1 MANLI
6 VAGAAGRMGRLLV
19 ALSSRDPAHK
29 IVGALEARGNSAI
42 GSDAGEIAGVGPL
55 GVKITDD
62 YASLA
67 RPDTV
72 TMDFTTATAS
82 MEHLEVASKA
92 GAAIVIGSTG
102 FTPEMERRVR
112 ELAYKTRTV
121 IAPNM
126 SIGVN
131 VLAKI
136 VAEVAAI
143 LPDFDAEVIEI
154 HHRTKI
160 DAPSGTAL
168 SLGKAIASARGVD
181 FAANAVFGREGI
193 TGVRPD
199 GKIAVLAMRAGD
211 AVGDHT
217 VIFGGQGE
225 RLELIHRAQSRDSLA
240 RGALRAA
247 RWLIAHLG
255 AFMVEHRPPLNQLG
269 TDSTMA
275 ADEVRCHRDQRQNIS
290 RDDFPPSQGFERR
303 LIDQRNKSDK
313 ENLEHREQQDR
324 AEQHERFPLRRR
336 EQHRERQSEHDERE
350 EMQNRVAKHQR
361 QRRLNTI
368 AHVRVAKYH
377 PPENRRRVKR
387 VARGDIAAQEPD
399 GDDDP
404 PPQSG
409 RHTFARDSD
418 PAAQQIPHKRRMAPQ
433 KI

>member
-19 ALSSRDPAHK
+19 ALASRDPAHK
-29 IVGALEARGNSAI
+29 IVGAIEARGNGAI
-42 GSDAGEIAGVGPL
+42 GSDAGELAGVGSL
-55 GVKITDD
+55 GVKISDD
-62 YASLA
+62 YAALA
-67 RPDTV
+67 RADTV
-72 TMDFTTATAS
+72 TLDFTTAVAS

-102 FTPEMERRVR
+102 FTPEMETRAR
-112 ELAYKTRTV
+112 ELAGKTRTV

-168 SLGKAIASARGVD
+168 SLGKAIASARGAD
-181 FAANAVFGREGI
+181 FASSAVYGREGI

-199 GKIAVLAMRAGD
+199 GSIAVLAMRAGD

-240 RGALRAA
+240 RGAIRAA
-247 RWLIAHLG
+247 GWVVSRAPGLYTMRDVLG
-255 AFMVEHRPPLNQLG
+255 
-269 TDSTMA
+269 
-275 ADEVRCHRDQRQNIS
+275 I
-290 RDDFPPSQGFERR
+290 
-303 LIDQRNKSDK
+303 
-313 ENLEHREQQDR
+313 
-324 AEQHERFPLRRR
+324 
-336 EQHRERQSEHDERE
+336 
-350 EMQNRVAKHQR
+350 
-361 QRRLNTI
+361 
-368 AHVRVAKYH
+368 
-377 PPENRRRVKR
+377 
-387 VARGDIAAQEPD
+387 
-399 GDDDP
+399 
-404 PPQSG
+404 
-409 RHTFARDSD
+409 
-418 PAAQQIPHKRRMAPQ
+418 
-433 KI
+433 

>member
-6 VAGAAGRMGRLLV
+6 VAGAAGRMGRLLI
-19 ALSSRDPAHK
+19 ALASRDPAHK

-42 GSDAGEIAGVGPL
+42 GLDAGELAGAGAL
-55 GVKITDD
+55 GVKISDD
-62 YASLA
+62 YGALA

-72 TMDFTTATAS
+72 TMDFTTAVAS

-102 FTPEMERRVR
+102 FTPEMETRAR
-112 ELAYKTRTV
+112 ELASKTRTV

-160 DAPSGTAL
+160 DAPSGTAI
-168 SLGKAIASARGVD
+168 SLGKAIASARGAD
-181 FAANAVFGREGI
+181 FASNVVYGREGI

-199 GKIAVLAMRAGD
+199 GKIAVLAIRAGD

-240 RGALRAA
+240 RGAIRAA
-247 RWLIAHLG
+247 GWLVSRKPGLYTMRDVLG
-255 AFMVEHRPPLNQLG
+255 
-269 TDSTMA
+269 
-275 ADEVRCHRDQRQNIS
+275 I
-290 RDDFPPSQGFERR
+290 
-303 LIDQRNKSDK
+303 
-313 ENLEHREQQDR
+313 
-324 AEQHERFPLRRR
+324 
-336 EQHRERQSEHDERE
+336 
-350 EMQNRVAKHQR
+350 
-361 QRRLNTI
+361 
-368 AHVRVAKYH
+368 
-377 PPENRRRVKR
+377 
-387 VARGDIAAQEPD
+387 
-399 GDDDP
+399 
-404 PPQSG
+404 
-409 RHTFARDSD
+409 
-418 PAAQQIPHKRRMAPQ
+418 
-433 KI
+433 

>member
-19 ALSSRDPAHK
+19 ALASRDPAHK
-29 IVGALEARGNSAI
+29 IVGALEAHGNGAI
-42 GSDAGEIAGVGPL
+42 GSDAGELAGVGKL
-55 GVKITDD
+55 GVKITDH
-62 YASLA
+62 YAML
-67 RPDTV
+67 DTV
-72 TMDFTTATAS
+72 TLDFTTAPAS

-102 FTPEMERRVR
+102 FTPEMETRAR
-112 ELAYKTRTV
+112 ELAQKTRTV

-143 LPDFDAEVIEI
+143 LPDFDAEVLEI

-168 SLGKAIASARGVD
+168 SLGKAIASARGVE
-181 FAANAVFGREGI
+181 FAPNAVFGREGI

-247 RWLIAHLG
+247 GWVAGRKPGLYTMRDVLG
-255 AFMVEHRPPLNQLG
+255 L
-269 TDSTMA
+269 
-275 ADEVRCHRDQRQNIS
+275 
-290 RDDFPPSQGFERR
+290 
-303 LIDQRNKSDK
+303 
-313 ENLEHREQQDR
+313 
-324 AEQHERFPLRRR
+324 
-336 EQHRERQSEHDERE
+336 
-350 EMQNRVAKHQR
+350 
-361 QRRLNTI
+361 
-368 AHVRVAKYH
+368 
-377 PPENRRRVKR
+377 
-387 VARGDIAAQEPD
+387 
-399 GDDDP
+399 
-404 PPQSG
+404 
-409 RHTFARDSD
+409 
-418 PAAQQIPHKRRMAPQ
+418 
-433 KI
+433 

>member
-1 MANLI
+1 
-6 VAGAAGRMGRLLV
+6 MGRLLV
-19 ALSSRDPAHK
+19 ALASRDPVHK
-29 IVGALEARGNSAI
+29 VVGALEARGNSAI
-42 GSDAGEIAGVGPL
+42 GSDAGELAGVGKL

-62 YASLA
+62 YAALA

-72 TMDFTTATAS
+72 TLDFTTATAS

-102 FTPEMERRVR
+102 FTPEMEVRAR
-112 ELAYKTRTV
+112 ELAAKTRTV

-126 SIGVN
+126 SVGVN

-168 SLGKAIASARGVD
+168 SLGKAIASARGEE
-181 FAANAVFGREGI
+181 FASNAVFGREGI

-199 GKIAVLAMRAGD
+199 RKIAVLAIRAGD

-247 RWLIAHLG
+247 GWLVSRKPGLYTMRDVLG
-255 AFMVEHRPPLNQLG
+255 
-269 TDSTMA
+269 
-275 ADEVRCHRDQRQNIS
+275 I
-290 RDDFPPSQGFERR
+290 
-303 LIDQRNKSDK
+303 
-313 ENLEHREQQDR
+313 
-324 AEQHERFPLRRR
+324 
-336 EQHRERQSEHDERE
+336 
-350 EMQNRVAKHQR
+350 
-361 QRRLNTI
+361 
-368 AHVRVAKYH
+368 
-377 PPENRRRVKR
+377 
-387 VARGDIAAQEPD
+387 
-399 GDDDP
+399 
-404 PPQSG
+404 
-409 RHTFARDSD
+409 
-418 PAAQQIPHKRRMAPQ
+418 
-433 KI
+433 

>member
-6 VAGAAGRMGRLLV
+6 VAGAAGRMGRLLI
-19 ALSSRDPAHK
+19 ALASRDPAHK
-29 IVGALEARGNSAI
+29 IVGALEAHGNSAI
-42 GSDAGEIAGVGPL
+42 GADAGELAGVR
-55 GVKITDD
+55 ITGD
-62 YASLA
+62 YAALA
-67 RPDTV
+67 QPDTV
-72 TMDFTTATAS
+72 TLDFTTATAS

-102 FTPEMERRVR
+102 FTPQMETRAR
-112 ELAYKTRTV
+112 ELAQKTRTV

-181 FAANAVFGREGI
+181 FAPNAVFGREGI

-247 RWLIAHLG
+247 GWLVSRKPGLYTMRDVLG
-255 AFMVEHRPPLNQLG
+255 
-269 TDSTMA
+269 
-275 ADEVRCHRDQRQNIS
+275 I
-290 RDDFPPSQGFERR
+290 
-303 LIDQRNKSDK
+303 
-313 ENLEHREQQDR
+313 
-324 AEQHERFPLRRR
+324 
-336 EQHRERQSEHDERE
+336 
-350 EMQNRVAKHQR
+350 
-361 QRRLNTI
+361 
-368 AHVRVAKYH
+368 
-377 PPENRRRVKR
+377 
-387 VARGDIAAQEPD
+387 
-399 GDDDP
+399 
-404 PPQSG
+404 
-409 RHTFARDSD
+409 
-418 PAAQQIPHKRRMAPQ
+418 
-433 KI
+433 